1 MNQLE
6 PNVKNEEV
14 KTTGR
19 PKTEAEISREQL
31 VYTQRLANDL
41 IMKLEG
47 TQS

>member
-1 MNQLE
+1 MIQLE

-19 PKTEAEISREQL
+19 PKTKEEMLQEQL

-41 IMKLEG
+41 IIKLER

>member
-1 MNQLE
+1 MKLE
-6 PNVKNEEV
+6 PIEQNIEAKKRAGQKTKEEM
-14 KTTGR
+14 
-19 PKTEAEISREQL
+19 SREQL